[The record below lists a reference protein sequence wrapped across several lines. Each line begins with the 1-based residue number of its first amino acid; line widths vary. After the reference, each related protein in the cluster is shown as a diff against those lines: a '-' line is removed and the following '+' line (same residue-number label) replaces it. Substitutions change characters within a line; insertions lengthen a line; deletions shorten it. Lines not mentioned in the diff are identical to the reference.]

1 MAYNALYK
9 VRFNALYTLL
19 CVFNLRIMKKRKT
32 KVSSCCNT
40 SYDTKSNGLWNYY
53 VCHKCKD
60 KTEVVK
66 VWNRLVK

>member
-1 MAYNALYK
+1 M
-9 VRFNALYTLL
+9 
-19 CVFNLRIMKKRKT
+19 IKRKT
-32 KVSSCCNT
+32 EVSKCCNT

-66 VWNRLVK
+66 VWNKLVK